1 MAETL
6 EIVAKK
12 LNIKMDKGGTFR
24 PVFYVI
30 DTSNTPVNLTGYGAA
45 MQIKEDYSDVVPLFN
60 LTTTNGKIT
69 IVGPVSITIN
79 AGEELNGEILTT
91 NLTIANAYGLQ
102 PYIAADLT
110 SAITQ
115 DYLVYSIDLI
125 EPALDVIKY
134 LKGSIKLNP
143 DGTS

>member
-45 MQIKEDYSDVVPLFN
+45 MQIKEDYSDVVPLFD